1 MASVPERHDFASDN
15 TAGICPQSLAA
26 LEKANSETA
35 PSYGDDSW
43 TLRVCDRIREI
54 FETDCDVYLVFNG
67 TAANA
72 LALAQICRSFHS
84 VVCHRFSHVQTDE
97 CGAPELFTNGSRLLP
112 VDGAD
117 GKVSMA
123 ETAMTLASQHEL
135 HSHKP
140 RAISLTQA
148 TELGTVYRR
157 DELAALSEFAR
168 GRQMLVQMDGARLAN
183 AVAFLQC
190 QPKEITWQVGVDVL
204 CLGGTK
210 NGVAAGEL
218 IVFFKRELAYEF
230 DYRVKQGGQLAS
242 KMRFLAAPWLA
253 LLTDDLW
260 LRNARHAN
268 EAAQKLARRLQ
279 TDTGLKPCYSVESN
293 AVFLRLPEKLAA
305 ALRSRGWCFYKFVEP
320 DIYRLMCSWAVTE
333 AMLEEFVADAREL
346 TRSH

>member
-1 MASVPERHDFASDN
+1 
-15 TAGICPQSLAA
+15 
-26 LEKANSETA
+26 
-35 PSYGDDSW
+35 
-43 TLRVCDRIREI
+43 
-54 FETDCDVYLVFNG
+54 
-67 TAANA
+67 
-72 LALAQICRSFHS
+72 
-84 VVCHRFSHVQTDE
+84 
-97 CGAPELFTNGSRLLP
+97 
-112 VDGAD
+112 
-117 GKVSMA
+117 MA

-293 AVFLRLPEKLAA
+293 AVFLQLPEKLAA

-346 TRSH
+346 TRSR